1 MIWRRIFCILFL
13 GMSVPALAD
22 TPAGVAALER
32 GDYAAA
38 LALLKPEAEKG
49 DPAAQAKYGLMLVQG
64 HGVARDAKAAIE
76 WFRKSAAQNHAEGQ
90 YMLGVA
96 YDIGDAGSVDHV
108 TAADW
113 YRKAAEQGYADAQ
126 FNLGDMLVKGDGIDK
141 KPAEGAE
148 WVRKAAEQG
157 KASAARFYGLLC
169 MTGVG
174 VDQNVLAGR
183 YWMIRAK
190 EGGDERAPAS
200 LEEVQA
206 AIRKIEAQGAPKTD
220 GGDGSSPERAILLPD
235 AKTESAGVKAEH
247 LVTAYFFPGWKW
259 QGQNLVNADNRA
271 LDAIDL
277 VDANGQTRTIYFDI
291 GNWFGK
297 LE

>member
-1 MIWRRIFCILFL
+1 MIRGLLFCIALL
-13 GMSVPALAD
+13 VVALPSLAD
-22 TPAGVAALER
+22 TASGIAALNR

-38 LALLKPEAEKG
+38 LAQLKPEAEKG
-49 DPAAQAKYGLMLVQG
+49 DPAAQVKYGVMLVHG
-64 HGVARDAKAAIE
+64 HGVARDVNAAIE
-76 WFRKSAAQNHAEGQ
+76 WFRKSAAQNHPEGQ

-96 YDIGDAGSVDHV
+96 YDIGDAGNIDHV

-141 KPAEGAE
+141 EPVEGAE

-157 KASAARFYGLLC
+157 KANAARLYGLLC

-183 YWMIRAK
+183 YWIIRAK
-190 EGGDERAPAS
+190 EGGDEKAPAS
-200 LEEVQA
+200 LEKVQA
-206 AIRKIEAQGAPKTD
+206 AIREIEAQGAPRTE
-220 GGDGSSPERAILLPD
+220 GGDGSSPERPIRLLD
-235 AKTESAGVKAEH
+235 AKTESEGVRAEH
-247 LVTAYFFPGWKW
+247 LVTSHYFRGWTW
-259 QGQNLVNADNRA
+259 RGQGLITKGGLA

-277 VDANGQTRTIYFDI
+277 VRADGKKQTIYFDI
-291 GNWFGK
+291 GSWFGK
-297 LE
+297 ME